1 MKNKKIILIMAFF
14 LAIISIFWFIIY
26 TKFFNIEKTEIFQ
39 VYNESISEVL
49 EKYNNYTDFESIKY
63 IEKEVNN
70 REIVDFD
77 IDFDKNSSQTWS
89 LVEFSFANNKM
100 TFLIDSIFT
109 NKDNSIYKVFYSSYL
124 KSYFNSKDLKISSF
138 IDEKIDYLE
147 IFEDFIDLNYFADE
161 NEKITKFFIISKLV
175 NNNSFS
181 DLDFYQDLASNLLE
195 NFDSLNI
202 DEKLLFLTYLDENW
216 DLFNFL
222 SDLDLWLDKLF
233 NINNLSNTQELN
245 YLYLLSKNNIEIE
258 LDLEKFTNLNDRSKI
273 FLVWILNNLW
283 KDFSEKYSILEEK
296 WNINLD
302 IHDKF
307 LKFLVFKNLKNEY
320 TSYEKYSKFWYSS
333 WVLLNRRME
342 YELNL
347 DSPFFKQ
354 EHKFENLIYNNRIDT
369 RIASFMWEK
378 FYLQITV
385 KEK

>member
-14 LAIISIFWFIIY
+14 LAITSIFWFIIY
-26 TKFFNIEKTEIFQ
+26 TKFFNIEKTETFE

-89 LVEFSFANNKM
+89 LIEFSFANNKM

-109 NKDNSIYKVFYSSYL
+109 NQDNSIYKIFYSSYL
-124 KSYFNSKDLKISSF
+124 KSYFNSKNLKISSF

-161 NEKITKFFIISKLV
+161 NEKITKFFIISKLI

-273 FLVWILNNLW
+273 FLVWILNSLW
-283 KDFSEKYSILEEK
+283 KDYSEIYLDLEEK

-302 IHDKF
+302 IHDQF

-333 WVLLNRRME
+333 GVLLNRRME

-354 EHKFENLIYNNRIDT
+354 EHKFENLIYNNKIDT

-378 FYLQITV
+378 FYLQVTL